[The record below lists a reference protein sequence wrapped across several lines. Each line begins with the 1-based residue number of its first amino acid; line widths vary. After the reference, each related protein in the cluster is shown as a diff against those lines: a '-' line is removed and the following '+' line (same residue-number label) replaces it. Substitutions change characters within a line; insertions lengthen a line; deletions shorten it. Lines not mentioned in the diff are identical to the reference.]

1 MEYYVG
7 YIESVYV
14 RTDKFIVFDEET
26 LSARIINTLELRW
39 LLQQNLLFSLVTG
52 NKELGD
58 IKLYV
63 ESLGNKASNGLHV
76 DKLEEIASNNA
87 KHGYRPSVMVY
98 RGDDSVDKLVYLV
111 TSGFSHGISPC
122 YYLLVDKNDR
132 VECRYSCY
140 NSQSESCVT
149 VHDNTIVEAFYL
161 STNIVLANALKVPS
175 NFNLDYSDSFLIA
188 YDTILFIPSGATVDA
203 IVLPKTI
210 RYIHIL
216 PDTSVQ
222 KLVLN
227 DGIEKIVTEND
238 FRIKELYVPRSIK
251 CGLITVLREIC
262 GVAPRQNTSKEYVE
276 KLIQE
281 EKCINGINVEFY

>member
-7 YIESVYV
+7 YIESVSV

-58 IKLYV
+58 IKCYV

-76 DKLEEIASNNA
+76 DKLEEIASNNEE
-87 KHGYRPSVMVY
+87 HGYRPSVMVY
-98 RGDDSVDKLVYLV
+98 RGDDSVDKVVYLV
-111 TSGFSHGISPC
+111 TSGFVHGIS
-122 YYLLVDKNDR
+122 
-132 VECRYSCY
+132 SCY

-175 NFNLDYSDSFLIA
+175 NFTFDYSDSFLIA

-216 PDTSVQ
+216 PDASVQ

-227 DGIEKIVTEND
+227 EGIEKIVAEND
-238 FRIKELYVPRSIK
+238 FRIKELYVPRNIK

-262 GVAPRQNTSKEYVE
+262 SIAPRQNTNKEYVE
-276 KLIQE
+276 KLIQD
-281 EKCINGINVEFY
+281 EKCINGINVELY